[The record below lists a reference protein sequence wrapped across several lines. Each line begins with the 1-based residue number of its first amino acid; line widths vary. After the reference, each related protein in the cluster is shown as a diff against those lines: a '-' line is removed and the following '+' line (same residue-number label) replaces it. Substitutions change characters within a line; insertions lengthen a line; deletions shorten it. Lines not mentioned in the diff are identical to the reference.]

1 MKIIINYVV
10 VFVLVVTAFSC
21 GSDDD
26 AVITPTQNTAEY
38 FKYSIDNGPVR
49 IFDLTAK
56 GTHSTNANSLSE
68 RFAFRAGAGT
78 ANGSSVFVDA
88 DFTFQDFNAFLSTNT
103 FDWGVSDG
111 TSNNFYFYELSN
123 SHPFVP
129 SGVDFPPNPVVCTVT
144 LHPTNVGDYLEFSF
158 EGDFLYASDL
168 SIQGFVS
175 GEGRILRE

>member
-103 FDWGVSDG
+103 FDWGVSNG
-111 TSNNFYFYELSN
+111 ISNNFYFYELSN

-129 SGVDFPPNPVVCTVT
+129 SEVDFPPNPV
-144 LHPTNVGDYLEFSF
+144 
-158 EGDFLYASDL
+158 
-168 SIQGFVS
+168 
-175 GEGRILRE
+175 

>member
-103 FDWGVSDG
+103 FDWEYQMGPQIIFIFMSC
-111 TSNNFYFYELSN
+111 LIR
-123 SHPFVP
+123 
-129 SGVDFPPNPVVCTVT
+129 T
-144 LHPTNVGDYLEFSF
+144 LLYLVE
-158 EGDFLYASDL
+158 
-168 SIQGFVS
+168 
-175 GEGRILRE
+175 